1 MGTDLVF
8 NQNGKLLTSSLLVAK
23 TFGKEHARVMRDIRE
38 LACSEEFRLG
48 NFADTSYKDAQGKS
62 QPMFHLTRDGFTLLV
77 MGYTGKKAMQFKE
90 DYINAFNQMEQ
101 SLNKPKQMSQLE
113 ILVQSAQALL
123 EQSKRLDMVE
133 SRIESIER
141 ERENNRQLLLAAE
154 LSDKELPE
162 ESENSKIRSL
172 VNTYVKATGVDYR
185 TAWESIYDTLEMRYH
200 KRIKSYNKY
209 KSDKSYLDVAIRNG
223 LGEYL
228 YVIVSNM
235 IKTINS

>member
-133 SRIESIER
+133 QRLDQMEQER
-141 ERENNRQLLLAAE
+141 EENGRLLLEVRLSDNKVPEMSLRDKIRQLVNRYTAATNIDQRDVWHKIYEE
-154 LSDKELPE
+154 LYYKYKIS
-162 ESENSKIRSL
+162 IRS
-172 VNTYVKATGVDYR
+172 YK
-185 TAWESIYDTLEMRYH
+185 
-200 KRIKSYNKY
+200 KY
-209 KSDKSYLDVAIRNG
+209 GRQTNLDVAEEHKFLQPMYDIISDMVKN
-223 LGEYL
+223 L
-228 YVIVSNM
+228 N
-235 IKTINS
+235 T